1 MKRLASSCFVVAALA
16 GVTGMT
22 MGIVMAASHDHSL
35 APAHAHLNLL
45 GWVSMA
51 LYGLYYHAHPQV
63 AARSI
68 ATAQVGLAVLS
79 VVLLI
84 PGIVIANLGGSEIPA
99 VVGALLALI
108 SMVIFLVITVAGFL
122 REARPA

>member
-35 APAHAHLNLL
+35 APAHAHPDLL
-45 GWVSMA
+45 GRVSMA
-51 LYGLYYHAHPQV
+51 RYGLAYRTHPAGASRPVATGQV
-63 AARSI
+63 ALAILSI
-68 ATAQVGLAVLS
+68 
-79 VVLLI
+79 VLLI
-84 PGIVIANLGGSEIPA
+84 PGIVIANLGGSEAPA
-99 VVGALLALI
+99 VAGALLALL

-122 REARPA
+122 SEARTA